1 MSSGIISLEE
11 ARQDAAK
18 NLGQQNPNGFRQKS
32 KMQLLKEQ
40 HQLEA
45 AQREQG
51 RRHAMNRWYETSKL
65 VVMDIYN
72 HLGFPMHANAGEK
85 MTMVVGALLQL
96 SAQLIAS
103 DKSDPAP
110 LVEAFQH
117 LCKMEVDRVA
127 AEELDIRTQK
137 MAAVVG
143 ALIENP
149 DLAKTEGVA
158 SPLAALDEPWLGFA
172 KLLLEDAEKTEK
184 PADRKERE
192 ESAFASMKDVKV
204 CGEELAATY
213 LRAGID
219 RFKGMT
225 PEEVVEGWKAIVPE
239 LLREKAARETKPE
252 ATPVVE
258 NASRTR
264 RS

>member
-149 DLAKTEGVA
+149 DLAKLKVLRVL
-158 SPLAALDEPWLGFA
+158 SPHSTSRG
-172 KLLLEDAEKTEK
+172 
-184 PADRKERE
+184 
-192 ESAFASMKDVKV
+192 S
-204 CGEELAATY
+204 
-213 LRAGID
+213 
-219 RFKGMT
+219 
-225 PEEVVEGWKAIVPE
+225 
-239 LLREKAARETKPE
+239 
-252 ATPVVE
+252 
-258 NASRTR
+258 ASRNCCSRMR
-264 RS
+264 RRPRSPPTVRNARSLRSPP